1 MLVMLAGNFLSEPE
15 FWVAVAFFG
24 FVGLILY
31 YQVPGMLAKVL
42 DERADGIRREL
53 DEARKLREDAQ
64 ALLADYQTRA
74 RKAEDEAK
82 SIVEQAKLDAAQFA
96 SDSRKALQ
104 ETLERRTRLAEE
116 KITRAEAQALGEV
129 RAAAVDAA
137 VGAAERI
144 LRNKISTE
152 VDAGLI
158 AQGVSELRGK
168 LN

>member
-1 MLVMLAGNFLSEPE
+1 MALLAANFLSEPE

-31 YQVPGMLAKVL
+31 YQVPGMIAKTL

-74 RKAEDEAK
+74 KKAEDEAK
-82 SIVEQAKLDAAQFA
+82 GIIEQAKRDAEAFA
-96 SDSRKALQ
+96 ADSRKALK

-116 KITRAEAQALGEV
+116 KIGRAEAQALGEV
-129 RAAAVDAA
+129 RSAAVDAA

-144 LRNKISTE
+144 LRSKISTD
-152 VDAGLI
+152 VDAGLV
-158 AQGVSELRGK
+158 AQGITELRGK